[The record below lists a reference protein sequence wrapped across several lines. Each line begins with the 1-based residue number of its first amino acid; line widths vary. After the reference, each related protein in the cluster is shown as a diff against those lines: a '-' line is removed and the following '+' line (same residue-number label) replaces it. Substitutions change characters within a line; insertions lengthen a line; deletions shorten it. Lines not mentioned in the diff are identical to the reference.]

1 MPQLD
6 TVTFLSQFFWLFVL
20 YTSFYIVLAKVF
32 LPRMAAIL
40 KVREA
45 GSAEGALNE
54 AQGSAE
60 SWTAFQL
67 SKVPSALG
75 VHALNTSISSHHA
88 SLAQYLQDQSSA
100 QTIQKPY
107 MDAVSNL
114 YTSQQI
120 HTSAD
125 LKVALFPQ
133 ASEKKNIKDLRTKM
147 FLALLSQSLAGKK

>member
-32 LPRMAAIL
+32 LPKMAAIL

-45 GSAEGALNE
+45 GSTESALGETQGA
-54 AQGSAE
+54 QE

-67 SKVPSALG
+67 SKVPSALS
-75 VHALNTSISSHHA
+75 VHTLSTCITSHHK
-88 SLAQYLQDQSSA
+88 SLFQYLEDQSSA
-100 QTIQKPY
+100 QVIQKPY
-107 MDAVSNL
+107 MDAISEL

-120 HTSAD
+120 HTSTD

-133 ASEKKNIKDLRTKM
+133 ASEKKEIKDLRMKL
-147 FLALLSQSLAGKK
+147 FSALLTQSLGVK